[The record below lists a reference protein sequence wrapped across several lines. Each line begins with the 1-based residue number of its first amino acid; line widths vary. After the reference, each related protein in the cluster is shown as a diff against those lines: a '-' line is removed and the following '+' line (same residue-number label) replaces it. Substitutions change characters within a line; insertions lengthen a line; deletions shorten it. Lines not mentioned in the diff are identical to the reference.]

1 VALFVVLVVGV
12 VVAQTWMDWRDAKR
26 NFAVPEWAKGVALAG
41 IVGVALT
48 TAMSFAS
55 VWLQDYSGQWV
66 GAGSR
71 LFWPELGLVLCAM
84 GIIVAAV
91 QKKRMRLMLLMMGLL
106 VEAFWLGI
114 TLS

>member
-1 VALFVVLVVGV
+1 
-12 VVAQTWMDWRDAKR
+12 
-26 NFAVPEWAKGVALAG
+26 
-41 IVGVALT
+41 
-48 TAMSFAS
+48 
-55 VWLQDYSGQWV
+55 V